1 MNLTELSSIFCQN
14 YLFCLRKASQDLK
27 ITLSQALCLITI
39 PFDGISQSKL
49 AKKLNLDISTLSRNL
64 NNLIKIGII
73 KKENSDFDKRSYKIS
88 LTKSG
93 HQKYK
98 DLTEM
103 VQNNLNTLFNSL
115 DIHEKDQ
122 MVELL
127 NKLNWKFE
135 LLNK

>member
-1 MNLTELSSIFCQN
+1 M
-14 YLFCLRKASQDLK
+14 
-27 ITLSQALCLITI
+27 
-39 PFDGISQSKL
+39 
-49 AKKLNLDISTLSRNL
+49 
-64 NNLIKIGII
+64 IKIGII

-98 DLTEM
+98 DLMEM

-115 DIHEKDQ
+115 DMHEKDQ

>member
-1 MNLTELSSIFCQN
+1 MNLNELSSIFCQN
-14 YLFCLRKASQDLK
+14 YLFCIREASQDLK

-98 DLTEM
+98 DLMEM

-115 DIHEKDQ
+115 DMHEKDQ